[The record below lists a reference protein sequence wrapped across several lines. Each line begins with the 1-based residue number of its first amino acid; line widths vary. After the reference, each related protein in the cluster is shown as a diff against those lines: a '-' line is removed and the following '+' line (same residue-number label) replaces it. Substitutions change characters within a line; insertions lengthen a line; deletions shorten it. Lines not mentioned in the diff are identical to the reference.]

1 MLRAENLV
9 SDGTG
14 LNLGCGALESKGS
27 EAVYRDTRE
36 LAPEHPRFHKQ
47 LADVPAR
54 RSPS

>member
-14 LNLGCGALESKGS
+14 LNLGCGAPESTASKP
-27 EAVYRDTRE
+27 VYRDTRG

-47 LADVPAR
+47 LADIPACH
-54 RSPS
+54 SPS

>member
-14 LNLGCGALESKGS
+14 LNLGCGALESTASKP
-27 EAVYRDTRE
+27 VYRDTRG

-47 LADVPAR
+47 LADIPACH
-54 RSPS
+54 SPS